1 MKTLCWVIAFPLFCS
16 VCTHAQTDT
25 ASSPGKKKV
34 VVANSNDNLLEVSPE
49 KYVASANDAL
59 NEKNLDEAK
68 EDIDRAMTSPE
79 INEKPKTL
87 YVKAQIYLSLQTLDK
102 YKPVNPYR
110 EAAQTLLKLVQVKP
124 RYEKETVD
132 VSLLNCAFFYFNDG
146 VRAFNSKKY
155 PEAIDYLY
163 NVLKICGLDDG
174 KRFKDNPSAKQ
185 LDTVTAN
192 AVLTIA
198 NSYYLTGKYA
208 EAIPFLIKSKDN
220 SITRS
225 AIVYQFLTNS
235 YSKQSDSKNEFAT
248 LQEGVAAYPRD
259 VALRNDELNY
269 YIKSGRQE
277 EILKKLEET
286 ASLDS
291 NDADIQFNLA
301 TAYLSVARPKNSARP
316 ANEAEFVTKSENAFL
331 HAIRRSPDNAGYN
344 YNLAALYFNLGFD
357 VNDQMNAIGGTSKD
371 EQKKYDALKA
381 KRDELL
387 FKSTPY
393 FEKACNIFSANE
405 KGLTG
410 EDKISYKDALTALNK
425 IYALQ
430 NKMDKAEEMK
440 KKLDSLQ

>member
-1 MKTLCWVIAFPLFCS
+1 MKTICWVISFHFIFS
-16 VCTHAQTDT
+16 VCAFAQADT
-25 ASSPGKKKV
+25 SSSHGKKKI
-34 VVANSNDNLLEVSPE
+34 VVANSDDNLLEVAPE

-59 NEKNLDEAK
+59 NDKHLEEAK
-68 EDIDRAMTSPE
+68 QDIDRAMVRPE
-79 INEKPKTL
+79 VNEKPKTL

-132 VSLLNCAFFYFNDG
+132 ISLLNCAFFYFNDG
-146 VRAFNSKKY
+146 VRAFNNKQY
-155 PEAIDYLY
+155 TDAIDYLD

-174 KRFKDNPSAKQ
+174 KRFRESPSARQ

-198 NSYYLTGKYA
+198 NSYYLTGKYLD
-208 EAIPFLIKSKDN
+208 AIPMLVKSKDN
-220 SITRS
+220 LITKN
-225 AIVYQFLTNS
+225 AIVYQFLSDAYRRRN
-235 YSKQSDSKNEFAT
+235 DSKNEFSV

-269 YIKSGRQE
+269 YIKSGRQD

-286 ASLDS
+286 AALDS

-301 TAYLSVARPKNSARP
+301 TAYLSIARPKTGERP

-331 HAIRRSPDNAGYN
+331 HALRRSPDNAGYN

-357 VNDQMNAIGGTSKD
+357 VNDQMNAIGTSKE
-371 EQKKYDALKA
+371 EQKKYDALKI

-387 FKSTPY
+387 FKSMPY
-393 FEKACNIFSANE
+393 FEKACSIFSANE
-405 KGLTG
+405 KGLKG
-410 EDKISYKDALTALNK
+410 EDMTSYKDALTALNK
-425 IYALQ
+425 IYSIQ
-430 NKMDKAEEMK
+430 NKMDKAQEMK
-440 KKLDSLQ
+440 TRLDHLQ